1 MNSVKI
7 LRNDE
12 TSSVA
17 KVFGPC
23 HSRAH
28 LTTKRLMS
36 ITALK
41 TLNLFFNLK
50 TVFLNIRTIQYGS

>member
-28 LTTKRLMS
+28 HHETSNEYHGT
-36 ITALK
+36 
-41 TLNLFFNLK
+41 
-50 TVFLNIRTIQYGS
+50 